1 MTDDDCI
8 SFPECGSTNSIK
20 FRDECDQLDSTRRLG
35 NHSQTAPPQGESA
48 ASDEA
53 ETCSATARVA
63 KSCLP

>member
-1 MTDDDCI
+1 MRI
-8 SFPECGSTNSIK
+8 YKYSIK
-20 FRDECDQLDSTRRLG
+20 FRDRLDSTGRLG

-63 KSCLP
+63 KSWVF